1 MPEFKSEWACN
12 SCLILL
18 GAPTTRSHVCKPC
31 THDYTQVD
39 AAYEQADIL
48 NGRQEAAAIQAAEA
62 AGTTPPPAAAAAGQ
76 SSGAAAPGI
85 SAGRYNL
92 PSSGNTTAD
101 KVAAGLVIGGTVVAT
116 AVGKAAAATANAI
129 SNYANKQVA
138 SGKPNQKPATIS
150 PTFKSG

>member
-1 MPEFKSEWACN
+1 LQQLFEY
-12 SCLILL
+12 CLQHQQQGDMSVYYAL
-18 GAPTTRSHVCKPC
+18 
-31 THDYTQVD
+31 DYTQVD
-39 AAYEQADIL
+39 AAYEEADNL

-62 AGTTPPPAAAAAGQ
+62 AGTTPPPAAAAAAAGQ
-76 SSGAAAPGI
+76 PAGAAAPGI
-85 SAGRYNL
+85 PAGRYNL